1 MKMFKILVGKL
12 QGGMLCER
20 CMHELE
26 KVWTTRT

>member
-20 CMHELE
+20 CMH
-26 KVWTTRT
+26 